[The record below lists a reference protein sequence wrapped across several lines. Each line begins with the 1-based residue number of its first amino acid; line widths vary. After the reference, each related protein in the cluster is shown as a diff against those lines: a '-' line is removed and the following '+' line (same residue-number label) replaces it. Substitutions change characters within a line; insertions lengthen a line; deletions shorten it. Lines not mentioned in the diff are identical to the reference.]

1 MRREKP
7 FPCTFVC
14 YTSLSV
20 GDCFPLREGNRK
32 ECRNVTLNE
41 MSSCDYYCGTREYS
55 RCWLNPDFGGLF
67 PFELGEMILAYT
79 VYFLSVSI
87 CLCDS
92 R

>member
-1 MRREKP
+1 MWVIVFLCVK
-7 FPCTFVC
+7 
-14 YTSLSV
+14 
-20 GDCFPLREGNRK
+20 GIG
-32 ECRNVTLNE
+32 RNAENATLNE